1 MADTLDLGSS
11 AERRGGSN
19 PLLPMLDENACGN
32 SSVVERFLAKEEV
45 ASSNLVSR
53 FYISVIHVFVRKF
66 RTVRFLLNCSIA
78 SPKGAET

>member
-11 AERRGGSN
+11 AARRRGST
-19 PLLPMLDENACGN
+19 PLLPIFRMICGS

-53 FYISVIHVFVRKF
+53 FVS
-66 RTVRFLLNCSIA
+66 LLNLPI
-78 SPKGAET
+78 